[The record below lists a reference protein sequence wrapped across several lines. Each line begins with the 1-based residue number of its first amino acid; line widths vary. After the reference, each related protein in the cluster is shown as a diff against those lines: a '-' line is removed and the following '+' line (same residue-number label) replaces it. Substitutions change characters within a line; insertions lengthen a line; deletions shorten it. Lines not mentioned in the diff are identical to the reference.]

1 MPLVVTHVAF
11 RRNGGYAS
19 TRYSGQGQPALEQ
32 HTTQEIHLARR
43 QSAGAQP
50 GYTFLTTKLNV
61 PSTRTNLV
69 TRPRLIERLDEGIWG
84 KLTLVCAPAGFGKT
98 TLLGDWIL
106 RSGLP
111 VGWISLDNDD
121 NDPARF
127 LAYLAAALQTAA
139 PDIGEDVRSLL
150 DSPRPPSRALLTDL
164 VNEAAAVGNDF
175 ALVLD
180 DYHLIEDEAV
190 HAALAFLLQHLP
202 PQVHFVIASRT
213 EPPPPLARLLV
224 GGHLTEITARELR
237 FTSEEASDF
246 LGNVMGLEVSA
257 RDIAALEKRTEG
269 WIAGLQLAALSMRGR
284 EDVSGFVSVFAGTNR
299 HVFDYLAEE
308 VLDRQPEDA
317 RAFLLQTSILD
328 RLNGPLCEAVTEQKQ
343 GQTMLEK
350 LERMNLLIVPLD
362 DRRRWY
368 RYHHL
373 FSDFLR
379 ERLRRENPELVSKL
393 HRRAS
398 AWLEENGTASEA
410 VGHALAAEDFKRAGV
425 MIEVLGD
432 TMYGHGES
440 PALDR
445 LLEALPEEMIRSR
458 PRLYLMYVISTL
470 MVGDRWNEA
479 EVPLRDLEQKLGIG
493 GEGDFER
500 PMPGSIEEAEG
511 GYLARVAGDVATMRA
526 NIAYEGRADLRS
538 AIALNRRALELLA
551 DAKHTSSRGVAAS
564 NLTECLLDIGD
575 LPATKRAI
583 DDAIEIGR
591 AAGHPAVI
599 AWSLCHLGRLQTIQG
614 HLSDAAKTYERVLRF
629 ASEHDEAGLLLDI
642 GVSHVK
648 MGELLFE
655 WNDLEAANRH
665 LLEGI
670 EYTLEW
676 VGLGEATSRLLDDAT
691 THDRLASLEQVEAD
705 AAHGVVPGYM
715 ALARVRQ
722 AQGDP
727 DGALEALR
735 NVELVA
741 HNSRISPLWKGRAES
756 WGEAWKARLRMAQG
770 DLRAATR
777 WAEDREL
784 RSTDDTDYSS
794 ELEYLTLARLLLVQG
809 NHNEAADLLERLVVA
824 AQSGG
829 RGQTVIEGLTLH
841 ALVLRARNDERGAFA
856 ALRRALALAEPE
868 GYIRTF
874 ADEGEPM
881 ADLLRRLLK
890 AWRKERSDDV
900 PLEYVGT
907 LLEALGAEVTTPSRM
922 DLRDAAGLVLDPIT
936 ERELEVLRLLDS
948 NLSNREIAARL
959 FVSLDTVKS
968 HTRHL
973 YAKLGVHNR
982 HQAIARAK
990 DFDLM

>member
-1 MPLVVTHVAF
+1 
-11 RRNGGYAS
+11 
-19 TRYSGQGQPALEQ
+19 
-32 HTTQEIHLARR
+32 
-43 QSAGAQP
+43 
-50 GYTFLTTKLNV
+50 
-61 PSTRTNLV
+61 
-69 TRPRLIERLDEGIWG
+69 
-84 KLTLVCAPAGFGKT
+84 
-98 TLLGDWIL
+98 
-106 RSGLP
+106 
-111 VGWISLDNDD
+111 
-121 NDPARF
+121 
-127 LAYLAAALQTAA
+127 
-139 PDIGEDVRSLL
+139 
-150 DSPRPPSRALLTDL
+150 
-164 VNEAAAVGNDF
+164 
-175 ALVLD
+175 
-180 DYHLIEDEAV
+180 
-190 HAALAFLLQHLP
+190 
-202 PQVHFVIASRT
+202 
-213 EPPPPLARLLV
+213 
-224 GGHLTEITARELR
+224 
-237 FTSEEASDF
+237 
-246 LGNVMGLEVSA
+246 
-257 RDIAALEKRTEG
+257 
-269 WIAGLQLAALSMRGR
+269 MRGR
-284 EDVSGFVSVFAGTNR
+284 EDISGFVSAFAGTER
-299 HVFDYLAEE
+299 HVFDFLAEE
-308 VLDRQPEDA
+308 VLDQQAEDT
-317 RAFLLQTSILD
+317 RTFLLRTSILN
-328 RLNGPLCEAVTEQKQ
+328 RLCAPLCDAVTGRND
-343 GQTMLEK
+343 GQATLEK
-350 LERMNLLIVPLD
+350 LERINLLMVPLD
-362 DRRRWY
+362 DRRGWY

-379 ERLRRENPELVSKL
+379 ERLRRESAQLVSEA

-410 VGHALAAEDFKRAGV
+410 VGHALAAGDFERAAV
-425 MIEVLGD
+425 MIEVLSD
-432 TMYGHGES
+432 RMYGHGES
-440 PALDR
+440 PAVDR
-445 LLEALPEEMIRSR
+445 LMEARPEEVIRTR
-458 PRLYLMYVISTL
+458 PRLYLDYIVSVI
-470 MVGDRWNEA
+470 MVGNRW
-479 EVPLRDLEQKLGIG
+479 
-493 GEGDFER
+493 
-500 PMPGSIEEAEG
+500 EEAESALRDAEQRLG
-511 GYLARVAGDVATMRA
+511 GEVNVEHPMPEPTGEVQDEEFSYLAGSIATARA
-526 NIAYEGRADLRS
+526 NIAYEGWADLRN
-538 AIALNRRALELLA
+538 AIALNRLALELLA
-551 DAKHTSSRGVAAS
+551 DDWYTSARGVAAA
-564 NLTECLLDIGD
+564 NLAECLLDIGD

-583 DDAIEIGR
+583 HDAIEIGR

-614 HLSDAAKTYERVLRF
+614 HLSDATKTYERVLRS
-629 ASEHDEAGLLLDI
+629 ATEHDEAGLLLDV
-642 GVSHVK
+642 GVSHVR
-648 MGELLFE
+648 MGELAFE
-655 WNDLEAANRH
+655 WNDLEAATRH
-665 LLEGI
+665 ILEGI
-670 EYTLEW
+670 ERALEW
-676 VGLGEATSRLLDDAT
+676 VGLGEATSRLLEDAAS
-691 THDRLASLEQVEAD
+691 HERLSSLEDVEAD
-705 AAHGVVPGYM
+705 AAHGVVPGYI

-770 DLRAATR
+770 DLRPATR

-841 ALVLRARNDERGAFA
+841 ALVLRARNDERGALA

-874 ADEGEPM
+874 ADEGETM
-881 ADLLRRLLK
+881 ADLLRKLLK

-948 NLSNREIAARL
+948 DLSNREIAARL